1 MNFSGNIEFSIVF
14 IRNSSL
20 KIILFSETSKDGEEV
35 EEEGEGT
42 NKEEEEEGTSNTI
55 SITKATN
62 SSRIEGLEV
71 VTKATTTTTEE
82 ILDIIEGAT
91 IGG

>member
-1 MNFSGNIEFSIVF
+1 M
-14 IRNSSL
+14 
-20 KIILFSETSKDGEEV
+20 FSETSKDGEVV

-42 NKEEEEEGTSNTI
+42 SKEEEEEGTSNTV

-62 SSRIEGLEV
+62 SSRIEGIEV

-82 ILDIIEGAT
+82 ILDIIEGDT

>member
-20 KIILFSETSKDGEEV
+20 KIILFSETSKDGEVVEV
-35 EEEGEGT
+35 EGEGT
-42 NKEEEEEGTSNTI
+42 SKEEEEEGTSNTI